1 MREIAQACRFRDCA
15 HSDEPGCAVTASGLD
30 EDRLENYRK
39 MQREL
44 DYLDRKIDKRAM
56 SETRARW
63 KIIHKAMRKKAKDGW

>member
-1 MREIAQACRFRDCA
+1 MCGRLRRHAGFAIAPIA
-15 HSDEPGCAVTASGLD
+15 DEPGCAVEAAGLD

-44 DYLDRKIDKRAM
+44 DYLDRKTDKRLM

-63 KIIHKAMRKKAKDGW
+63 KIIHKAMRKK